1 MNPYREAAARP
12 VGVTV
17 SRVGETVWFPGRGYG
32 TVMSEDDH
40 GVVVIEFE
48 SGETVFVCVK

>member
-17 SRVGETVWFPGRGYG
+17 SRVGGTVWFPGRGYG

-40 GVVVIEFE
+40 GVAVIEFE
-48 SGETVFVCVK
+48 DGWRVFANVK

>member
-1 MNPYREAAARP
+1 MNPYREAAERP

-40 GVVVIEFE
+40 GVAVIEFE
-48 SGETVFVCVK
+48 DGWRVFANVK